1 MAKNISN
8 LKSERKEKKL
18 TNIAHVDA
26 EKIIHT

>member
-1 MAKNISN
+1 MTENMSN
-8 LKSERKEKKL
+8 LKSERKEEKL